1 MKGNDEKMN
10 EIEVQITTQTS
21 IADNLKFGELL
32 AEEATRM
39 RTMEIAELQ
48 EKHQKLKDEIEKY
61 RGQDFNS
68 VYFAELNA

>member
-1 MKGNDEKMN
+1 MHFKILYKLTQMALTTQRRDAYISKMKGNDEKMN

-39 RTMEIAELQ
+39 RTVEIAEL
-48 EKHQKLKDEIEKY
+48 
-61 RGQDFNS
+61 
-68 VYFAELNA
+68 

>member
-1 MKGNDEKMN
+1 MALTTQRRDAYISKMKGNDEKMN

-39 RTMEIAELQ
+39 RTVEIAEL
-48 EKHQKLKDEIEKY
+48 
-61 RGQDFNS
+61 
-68 VYFAELNA
+68 

>member
-1 MKGNDEKMN
+1 VHFKILYKLTQMALTTQRKDAYISKMKGNDEKMN

-39 RTMEIAELQ
+39 RTVEIAEL
-48 EKHQKLKDEIEKY
+48 
-61 RGQDFNS
+61 
-68 VYFAELNA
+68 